1 MRLFLRITG
10 IILVVFGVGLLVA
23 SVAINVIQYEAKED
37 ALESFYYSEDIT
49 DDGLVTVSLDEE
61 DNNKKPTSF
70 GSNDILYVVR
80 IPKIDSKEP
89 VKEGTNKSA
98 LAESLGHETGTA
110 SPGEVGNCVIAGH
123 RNYNFG
129 KYFNRL
135 DEVEVGDEIFVDTR
149 EETYKYTVSEIKV
162 VDPTDLDILEPTDD
176 EQLTLYTCTP
186 IYIATHRLV
195 IIAKRADADQ

>member
-98 LAESLGHETGTA
+98 LAESLGHETEQRLPEKSATA
-110 SPGEVGNCVIAGH
+110 SSQ
-123 RNYNFG
+123 
-129 KYFNRL
+129 
-135 DEVEVGDEIFVDTR
+135 DTAI
-149 EETYKYTVSEIKV
+149 TTLANTS
-162 VDPTDLDILEPTDD
+162 TDLMKWKSVTRSL
-176 EQLTLYTCTP
+176 
-186 IYIATHRLV
+186 
-195 IIAKRADADQ
+195 